1 MENRGVSL
9 LVGKRSYS
17 FLTSLDEDRL
27 SEVYDVLR
35 DVVATTDSALH
46 QDERLFISCMVLA
59 SELVSTS
66 SRLEHILNSGQKE
79 QKTEQ

>member
-1 MENRGVSL
+1 MENRRVSL

-27 SEVYDVLR
+27 SEVYNVLR
-35 DVVATTDSALH
+35 NVIDTTDATLH

-66 SRLEHILNSGQKE
+66 SRLEHILDGGQKG
-79 QKTEQ
+79 QQTEQ